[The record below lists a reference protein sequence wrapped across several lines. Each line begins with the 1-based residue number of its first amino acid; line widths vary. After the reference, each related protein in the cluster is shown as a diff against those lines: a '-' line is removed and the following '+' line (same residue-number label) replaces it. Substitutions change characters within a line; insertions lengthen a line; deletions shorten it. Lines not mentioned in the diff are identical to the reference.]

1 MKKMKRIVLKNWV
14 QWLLIVIVFITTIS
28 ICSLKEGLALKD
40 FTLISIIGI
49 IINTICLLI
58 LYKYGRWDE

>member
-1 MKKMKRIVLKNWV
+1 MKRRVLKKWV
-14 QWLLIVIVFITTIS
+14 QWLLIVIVFIIS
-28 ICSLKEGLALKD
+28 IGVCSLKEGLTLKD

-49 IINTICLLI
+49 IINAICLLI

>member
-1 MKKMKRIVLKNWV
+1 MKRRVLKNWV

-28 ICSLKEGLALKD
+28 VCSLKEEIALKD

-49 IINTICLLI
+49 IIDTICLIL